1 MSTLLAIVLLLLA
14 SPVED
19 ALAKADALARVA
31 KAAPPDRQPQAIDE
45 ALAAYDRVIALRP
58 KDLKLVPRVR
68 RARAALLKSA
78 GRPQAVLAE
87 YDRIVQ
93 GPARRRDRARALYD
107 GALLLEKGGDF
118 GGAEARLR
126 RAVEEYG
133 DQVRTRALAA
143 LARGRVLEK
152 MARPRE
158 AERCY
163 RFVVEKCRDETKAAV
178 AAYDALALLAI
189 ARKDARAAHR
199 WLRACRDRYEKRA
212 TRGDR
217 YGAFVGR
224 LLSDMKAPAA
234 LARLA
239 AAPPD
244 RASAPGAGR

>member
-1 MSTLLAIVLLLLA
+1 MSTLLAFALLLLA
-14 SPVED
+14 SPLDDALAEAE
-19 ALAKADALARVA
+19 ALAKAA
-31 KAAPPDRQPQAIDE
+31 KAAPPERQPQAIDE

-68 RARAALLKSA
+68 RARAALLKKA
-78 GRPQAVLAE
+78 GRPREVLAE

-107 GALLLEKGGDF
+107 GALQLEKGGDF
-118 GGAEARLR
+118 GAAEARLQ

-152 MARPRE
+152 MARPRD

-178 AAYDALALLAI
+178 AAYDALALLAV
-189 ARKDARAAHR
+189 ARRDARTAYR
-199 WLRACRDRYEKRA
+199 WLRACRARYEKRA

-217 YGAFVGR
+217 YGAFVSR
-224 LLSDMKAPAA
+224 LLADMKAPAA

-239 AAPPD
+239 AEAPE
-244 RASAPGAGR
+244 RAPGSG